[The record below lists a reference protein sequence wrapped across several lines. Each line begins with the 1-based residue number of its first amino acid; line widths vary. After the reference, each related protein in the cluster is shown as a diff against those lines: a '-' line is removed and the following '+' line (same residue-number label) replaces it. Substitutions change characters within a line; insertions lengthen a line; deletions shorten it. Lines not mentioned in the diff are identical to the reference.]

1 MGLSIEERQLI
12 ELRIRNDAP
21 NVVVAY
27 VLWGFL
33 GLISA
38 HRFYLG
44 RPKSA
49 ILQILSLVTVV
60 GWLVWWLF
68 DAAMIS
74 AYIRDDKNALRDS
87 LVDELE
93 GERRGGG
100 PRLAPIPM
108 PKAAMAPAAKTE
120 PKAELILDNA
130 AEPPLTMHAAQN
142 APAVTPEA
150 AVESKKGQPLML
162 GAEPAA
168 PAKAEDLTKPQPAR
182 GEAAPATDEMGPA
195 FEASAAPASAA
206 AETWAAAPS
215 PVRPEPL
222 VAEPVFHQP
231 EPEPALEPAPVIPH
245 PEHIDA
251 SPIEVFP
258 PHPQVQALEQLMARE
273 PEPAAEEPL
282 RIDRGA

>member
-1 MGLSIEERQLI
+1 MGLTIEERQLI

-44 RPKSA
+44 RPRSA

-87 LVDELE
+87 LVDEME
-93 GERRGGG
+93 GEKGGSG
-100 PRLAPIPM
+100 PRLVPTPM
-108 PKAAMAPAAKTE
+108 PNAAMAPAAKTE
-120 PKAELILDNA
+120 PKAELVLDKA
-130 AEPPLTMHAAQN
+130 TEPPLTMN
-142 APAVTPEA
+142 VAPKAGATA
-150 AVESKKGQPLML
+150 DLKKVQPLML
-162 GAEPAA
+162 GAEPTP
-168 PAKAEDLTKPQPAR
+168 PAKAEDSALAQVEATPEPFDATPTPDASP
-182 GEAAPATDEMGPA
+182 GPAAPP
-195 FEASAAPASAA
+195 A
-206 AETWAAAPS
+206 AESWAAAPS
-215 PVRPEPL
+215 PAKAEPM
-222 VAEPVFHQP
+222 VAELVPHHP
-231 EPEPALEPAPVIPH
+231 EPEPTLEPAPVIPH

-273 PEPAAEEPL
+273 SSPAADEPL
-282 RIDRGA
+282 QMNSQP

>member
-1 MGLSIEERQLI
+1 MGLTIEERQLI

-74 AYIRDDKNALRDS
+74 AYIRDDKAALRDS
-87 LVDELE
+87 LTDEME

-100 PRLAPIPM
+100 PRLVPTPM

-120 PKAELILDNA
+120 PKTELVLDKS
-130 AEPPLTMHAAQN
+130 AEPPLTMNAAPKPDAVN
-142 APAVTPEA
+142 AA
-150 AVESKKGQPLML
+150 AAADAKKVQPLIL

-168 PAKAEDLTKPQPAR
+168 LAKVEDPAKPEPLPA
-182 GEAAPATDEMGPA
+182 EAALAIDEAPPSFETGVEPAM
-195 FEASAAPASAA
+195 AA
-206 AETWAAAPS
+206 AQAWAAAPS

-258 PHPQVQALEQLMARE
+258 PHPRVQALEQLMARE